1 MIKEDF
7 PQILGKGG
15 FNACKD
21 RSKLGLERLD
31 GKFRDIAA
39 MDIRRDELELD
50 VPFLI
55 DDAPVVSTGFVV
67 EDFKFDAMATG
78 FQAFHN

>member
-39 MDIRRDELELD
+39 MDI
-50 VPFLI
+50 
-55 DDAPVVSTGFVV
+55 
-67 EDFKFDAMATG
+67 
-78 FQAFHN
+78 